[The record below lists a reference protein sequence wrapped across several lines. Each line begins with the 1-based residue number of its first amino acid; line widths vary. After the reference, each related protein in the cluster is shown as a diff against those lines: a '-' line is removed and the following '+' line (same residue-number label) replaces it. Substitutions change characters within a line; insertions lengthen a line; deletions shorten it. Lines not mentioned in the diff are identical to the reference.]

1 MISRIFIERPRL
13 AGVVSIVLTLAGII
27 SIGALPIAQYPQVTP
42 PQVVVRAAYPGAGA
56 EVLANTVAGPI
67 EDAVN
72 GVDNMIYMS
81 STSDS
86 SGGYALMV
94 TFEVGT
100 DPDIAQVQVQN
111 RVAQAEP
118 LLPMEVT
125 QQGVTV
131 ETESSDM
138 LGFIMIQSPD
148 ESRSELFLS
157 DYTFKVIKPALER
170 IKGVSRAQVYAPK
183 YSMRVWMD
191 ADRLAALSMSA
202 DDVIGAIRNQNIQAS
217 VGSIGGAP
225 GNGSMVFTLKALGR
239 LNDAESFEDIIVRT
253 GADGAVVYLKDVARV
268 EKGADNYMFGA
279 KYNGKRAVA
288 IGVSRSAGSN
298 ALDTMNAMRDELD
311 SLTSQFPSGMEI
323 ILPYDATD
331 FVRSSIREIVT
342 TLLLTVFLVVIVCYI
357 FLQDWRATLVPTLTI
372 PVSLCA
378 TFGVL
383 MAFGYSIN
391 TLTLFG
397 LVLAIGLVVDDAIVV
412 VERVLHLM
420 ETEGLDH
427 KAATHK
433 AMEQVTGAVVATTL
447 VLLAIFVPIGF
458 VGGITGK
465 IYQQFAVAIS
475 AAVLFSTINALTL
488 SPALCGILLHVVKPK
503 QHGPL
508 RWFNTGLSR
517 VRGHYVNTA
526 TRLSR
531 RLVLTTVILVGVLG
545 GAIFL
550 SAMNPTSFLPEED
563 QGVIFGALQL
573 PEGATR
579 ERTEALLAKIIT
591 PIGKEDGVAYTVEV
605 TGFSMIGGSGENVA
619 FFLLGLDSWDKRRS
633 PELQAQ
639 ALQKKFQRRLMME
652 PGAQVMLFLPPAI
665 MGLGASNGLDIR
677 LQAINDDDPQKL
689 NGVMQSFLMQLNKM
703 PETMFAFSG
712 YAANTPHLFLEVDRV
727 KASLMQAEISD
738 IFAVLQNNVG
748 SRYVNDVNFDGQV
761 NRAIV
766 QADSMFRDRQD
777 DIERLYVKSRTGAMV
792 PLGSVLNITPT
803 LAPRAV
809 ERYNK
814 FSSASINAMLVPIF
828 SSGDVMKKVEEMS
841 TTALPAGYK
850 LEWSGLSY
858 QEAKAAGGSAGLIV
872 MAFIFGYLFLVAQYE
887 SWTIPL
893 PVMLS
898 TSVAAFGALVALFLL
913 KMPLSIYA
921 QLGLILLIG
930 LSSKNAILIVE
941 FSKTRREEG
950 LSIIDAAADGA
961 GQRFRAVLMTAF
973 TFILGIFPMVIAVGA
988 GSAARRAIGT
998 TVFWGMIAAT
1008 LFGIVLVPALYVLF
1022 QTLREKGH
1030 SIRLRIGPE
1039 PKVKVLLGIPKR
1051 RDRQG
1056 TAKDK
1061 LHLLVIFLIPFLFG
1075 GCLSVGPN
1083 YEQPEFPTIGNS
1095 QLETPAEWW
1104 TTLGDPMLTD
1114 LVGEALTN
1122 SPDMKSAVAA
1132 VRAARAQYG
1141 MVRSSLGPEIDVH
1154 GSFSRGSPSAEV
1166 PMAIDGDL
1174 YSAGFDASWELDIFG
1189 GVRRAKEA
1197 AAAFLDGQ
1205 DASRAHVE
1213 VSLAAE
1219 TAKTYVQLRAV
1230 QQLLRVTSM
1239 NLELQQQTFDLL
1251 QSKFDSGLINEL
1263 SLRQAEANLES
1274 TRAAVPPSE
1283 TAVEQMLNA
1292 LAVLTGVLPGSLHER
1307 LAEIQ
1312 EIPIATLADVTG
1324 IPADLLRRR
1333 PDVRIAERKLA
1344 EQTARI
1350 GIAKSDYFPKLTL
1363 NGSIGV
1369 EALSFSGLSRSG
1381 NDSTSFGPSVRWEI
1395 FRSGSIRNN
1404 VRVQTALQEQ
1414 ALAEYE
1420 KSVLSAVQETRDA
1433 LTAFR
1438 NEQRRLNALTA
1449 AADAARTA
1457 VGLAANRYEN
1467 GLEPFDTV
1475 LDSQRVQLQF
1485 EEQQVRSQSEGTLSL
1500 IRLYKALGGGW
1511 THSMGAH
1518 N

>member
-1 MISRIFIERPRL
+1 MISKIFIERPRL

-56 EVLANTVAGPI
+56 EVLADTVAGPI

-148 ESRSELFLS
+148 NSREELFLS

-170 IKGVSRAQVYAPK
+170 IPGVSRAQVYAPR

-191 ADRLAALSMSA
+191 ANRLAALNMSS
-202 DDVIGAIRNQNIQAS
+202 DDVIAAIRGQNIQAS
-217 VGSIGGAP
+217 VGSVGGAP
-225 GNGSMVFTLKALGR
+225 GNGAMVYTLKAQGR
-239 LNDAESFEDIIVRT
+239 LNDAESFEDIVIRT

-268 EKGADNYMFGA
+268 EKGADSYLFGA
-279 KYNGKRAVA
+279 KYNGQRAVA

-298 ALDTMNAMRDELD
+298 ALDTMDALRNELD
-311 SLTSQFPSGMEI
+311 SLTAQFPSGMEV

-331 FVRSSIREIVT
+331 FVRSSIREIVV
-342 TLLLTVFLVVIVCYI
+342 TLLLTVFLVVLVCYI
-357 FLQDWRATLVPTLTI
+357 FLQDWRAVLIPAMTI

-412 VERVLHLM
+412 VERVLYLM
-420 ETEGLDH
+420 EHEGLDH
-427 KAATHK
+427 KAATIK
-433 AMEQVTGAVVATTL
+433 AMEQVTGAVIATTL

-465 IYQQFAVAIS
+465 IYQQFAVSIS
-475 AAVLFSTINALTL
+475 AAVFFSTINALTL
-488 SPALCGILLHVVKPK
+488 SPALCSILLHVVKPK

-526 TRLSR
+526 IRLSR
-531 RLVLTTVILVGVLG
+531 RLILTAVILLGVLG
-545 GAIFL
+545 GAVFL

-573 PEGATR
+573 PEGATK
-579 ERTEALLAKIIT
+579 EQTEALMERVIT
-591 PIGKEDGVAYTVEV
+591 PLGQEPGVAYTVEV
-605 TGFSMIGGSGENVA
+605 SGFSMMGGSGENVA
-619 FFLLGLDSWDKRRS
+619 FFLFGLDSWDERRS
-633 PELQAQ
+633 PELQISAIQ
-639 ALQKKFQRRLMME
+639 QNLQGRLMME
-652 PGAQVMLFLPPAI
+652 PGAQIMLFVPPAI
-665 MGLGASNGLDIR
+665 MGLGVSGGLDIK
-677 LQAINDDDPQKL
+677 LQAIDDDNPQKL
-689 NGVMQSFLMQLNKM
+689 NGVMQSFLMQLNMM
-703 PETMFAFSG
+703 PETMYAFSG

-727 KASLMQAEISD
+727 KASLMQVEVSD
-738 IFAVLQNNVG
+738 IFATLQNNFG
-748 SRYVNDVNFDGQV
+748 SRYVNDVNFEGQV
-761 NRAIV
+761 NRVVV
-766 QADSMFRDRQD
+766 QADSVFRDKQD
-777 DIERLYVKSRTGAMV
+777 DIERLYVKSRNGAMV

-803 LAPRAV
+803 IAPRAV

-814 FSSASINAMLVPIF
+814 FSSASISAMLIPIF
-828 SSGDVMKKVEEMS
+828 SSGDVMKKVDEMAKTS
-841 TTALPAGYK
+841 LPPGYN

-858 QEAKAAGGSAGLIV
+858 QEAKAAGGSSILIV
-872 MAFIFGYLFLVAQYE
+872 MALIFGYLFLVAQYE
-887 SWTIPL
+887 SWSIPL

-913 KMPLSIYA
+913 RMPLSIYA

-930 LSSKNAILIVE
+930 LASKNAILIVE

-950 LSIIDAAADGA
+950 LSILDAAADGA

-973 TFILGIFPMVIAVGA
+973 TFILGIFPMVIATGA
-988 GSAARRAIGT
+988 GANARRAIGT
-998 TVFWGMIAAT
+998 TVFWGMMAAT

-1030 SIRLRIGPE
+1030 AIRLRIP
-1039 PKVKVLLGIPKR
+1039 
-1051 RDRQG
+1051 
-1056 TAKDK
+1056 KDK
-1061 LHLLVIFLIPFLFG
+1061 LHLLVIFLIPFFFG
-1075 GCLSVGPN
+1075 GCLTVGPD
-1083 YEQPEFPTIGNS
+1083 YEPPEVPMVGTSEF
-1095 QLETPAEWW
+1095 EAPADWW
-1104 TTLGDPMLTD
+1104 TTLGDPMLTE

-1132 VRAARAQYG
+1132 VRAARAQLG
-1141 MVRSSLGPEIDVH
+1141 QVRSSLGPQVDAR
-1154 GSFSRGSPSAEV
+1154 GSFSRSSPSAEV
-1166 PMAIDGDL
+1166 PMAMDGDL
-1174 YSAGFDASWELDIFG
+1174 YSAGFDAAWELDIFG
-1189 GVRRAKEA
+1189 GVRRANEA
-1197 AAAFLDGQ
+1197 AKATLQGQ
-1205 DASRAHVE
+1205 DAMRADVE

-1219 TAKTYVQLRAV
+1219 TAAAYVQLRGA
-1230 QQLLRVTSM
+1230 QQLLFVSVK
-1239 NLELQQQTFDLL
+1239 NLELQQETFDLL
-1251 QSKFDSGLINEL
+1251 ESRFDSGLVNEL
-1263 SLRQAEANLES
+1263 VLQQARANLES
-1274 TRAAVPPSE
+1274 TRAIVPTYE
-1283 TAVEQMLNA
+1283 TGVEQTLNA

-1307 LAEIQ
+1307 LSASAEI
-1312 EIPIATLADVTG
+1312 PVATMNEVTG

-1333 PDVRIAERKLA
+1333 PDVRMAERKLA

-1369 EALSFSGLSRSG
+1369 EALSFSGLSDSG
-1381 NDSTSFGPSVRWEI
+1381 NDTSSFGPSIRWAI
-1395 FRSGSIRNN
+1395 FHSGQIRNQ
-1404 VRVQTALQEQ
+1404 VKVQTALQEQ
-1414 ALAEYE
+1414 ALAGYE

-1438 NEQRRLNALTA
+1438 NEQLRLEALTA
-1449 AADAARTA
+1449 AAAAARTA
-1457 VGLAANRYEN
+1457 TELADDRYQN
-1467 GLEPFDTV
+1467 GLESFDTV
-1475 LDSQRVQLQF
+1475 LDSQRTQLQL
-1485 EEQQVRSQSEGTLSL
+1485 EETKVRSQSESTLSV

-1511 THSMGAH
+1511 VHSMDGQ
-1518 N
+1518 